1 MYFADLGNAPSPIGD
16 IWQSADSDLT
26 VGTAMV
32 EGLITLVR
40 LSRILA

>member
-1 MYFADLGNAPSPIGD
+1 MYFARKRTILSPIGD
-16 IWQSADSDLT
+16 IWQSAYSDLT

-40 LSRILA
+40 LLRILA